1 MRFPRGVA
9 VATQNSPYIHI
20 YNQDGDVLTKLPD
33 PDVLPTGTGQR
44 VSFTPDGRYLAI
56 SHYVTP
62 YLSVYKRDGDSFT
75 KLANPVTLPTGTGR
89 GVSVSP
95 DGQHIAIGHYTSPYI
110 SIYRRDGDTLTKLA
124 DPDVI
129 PSSTGHSAVYSP
141 DGAYLA
147 LGHEGSP
154 YITVY
159 KRNGDRYSKLPDL
172 TPIPANYTAGVWFSH
187 KSVYLGVGS
196 AGSPYFQ
203 LYKRDGDT
211 FTQIADPDVL
221 PTSTPWGIHF
231 SSDATYLAIS
241 SSTSPYLYLYKRDGD
256 AFSKLS
262 DPTVLPPATGFEVQ
276 FSSDDRYLSVAH
288 SGSPYLTIYR
298 RDGDTFTKIPDPAVT
313 PGSLAY
319 GATFTTP
326 VWAKPPLKLHFGRVQ
341 QFDEHDVIGIAQG
354 GTGAETSEQA
364 RDLLEVA
371 SKDHIHDDQYY
382 TESEVD
388 ASLATKLDDADN
400 EITDAHLGNRTVSD
414 TDAPTG
420 DSGLLATLLGWI
432 TNRIKS
438 ITGKASWRDAPSV
451 TLETTNTHINSIAN
465 PHTVTKAQVGL
476 GNVVD
481 ALQWHAGNDGAGSGL
496 DADLLD
502 GKDSSEFLHL
512 SVEHA
517 ASVGVGW
524 VTIATAATARAFG
537 DFLVYDT
544 DSSKHNFARINAISS
559 FGQNTVVV
567 LVGDYYNTRTIA
579 HARILYNTSDRVYGG
594 AKLQVY
600 IESTCTLRLKLL
612 LDLVPGWDSWEPIT
626 PVLEDTPSGW
636 AEDITSRANNITNDG
651 LSAYSLR
658 ASTVIAGTLNAS
670 DLVTLTQAS
679 GALEIASST
688 PQINFVETDITGAGS
703 RYWFHHNSGTFY
715 LLQDRSGNG
724 AWDSPHPWYC
734 NSAGNIVFGFTPN
747 VGSNAIYHRGSPAN
761 LQNNGW
767 TDGLRLQTPSGYID
781 FGPANASYA
790 HIYTD
795 RAQFYLN
802 KDILINGS
810 KVWHQ
815 GNDGAGSGLDADLL
829 DGLQWTDFSRHYG
842 RDTNDLNGKRTSG
855 AYGLGSGNANSNVSY
870 TSLIVAAN
878 SDTGLQIQG
887 GYNSDNLWFRG
898 WWSSGGGFS
907 SWHKVWHNNNDGAGS
922 GLDADMVDGYHT
934 QPNASSANTVA
945 VRNSAGDIHA
955 RLLRTAYPADS
966 GITGNYILTQNAAGS
981 DGADNYARPTGRAWM
996 GSNGTWVAQGGL
1008 KTGTASISVNINAGS
1023 IYYVT
1028 LNNYSFFPNISTSY
1042 LVKVGG
1048 YGGGGTSPD
1057 MGRFGLHNTHSGAL
1071 AADVNYRYVML

>member
-451 TLETTNTHINSIAN
+451 TLETTNTHINSTTN
-465 PHTVTKAQVGL
+465 PHSVTKTQVGL

-481 ALQWHAGNDGAGSGL
+481 ALQWHAGNDGAGSGLDADLLDGQQGAYYLPAGSYTAADVLNKVKTVDGAGSGL

-658 ASTVIAGTLNAS
+658 ASKVIAGTLNAS

-724 AWDSPHPWYC
+724 AWDPPYPWYC

-761 LQNNGW
+761 LQNNSW

-781 FGPANASYA
+781 FGPASASHA

-810 KVWHQ
+810 KVWH
-815 GNDGAGSGLDADLL
+815 AG
-829 DGLQWTDFSRHYG
+829 
-842 RDTNDLNGKRTSG
+842 
-855 AYGLGSGNANSNVSY
+855 
-870 TSLIVAAN
+870 
-878 SDTGLQIQG
+878 
-887 GYNSDNLWFRG
+887 
-898 WWSSGGGFS
+898 
-907 SWHKVWHNNNDGAGS
+907 NDGAGS

-945 VRNSAGDIHA
+945 VRNSAGDIYA